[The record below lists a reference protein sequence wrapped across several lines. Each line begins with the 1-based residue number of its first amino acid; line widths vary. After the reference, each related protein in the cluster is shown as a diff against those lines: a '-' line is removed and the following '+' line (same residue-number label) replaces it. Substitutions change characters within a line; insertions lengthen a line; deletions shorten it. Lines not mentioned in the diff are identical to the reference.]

1 MAVFLRSLSPP
12 CWHRLSG
19 PSECGIGHTTLLGK
33 PAIANGMVRRF
44 YRANGA
50 VIRGGGGLPWNY
62 TPSALILVRQSFI
75 WSGSTCAARSWC
87 ARSSRAH
94 SCCASLPTYHVRLIG
109 METCGGSH
117 FLGRAL
123 REQ

>member
-1 MAVFLRSLSPP
+1 MEIDSQDHLVRVAPDKRATSRIGCTGHFD
-12 CWHRLSG
+12 SG
-19 PSECGIGHTTLLGK
+19 PH
-33 PAIANGMVRRF
+33 AITNGMVGRF

-75 WSGSTCAARSWC
+75 WSGSTRAARSWC

-94 SCCASLPTYHVRLIG
+94 SCCASLPTYTSG
-109 METCGGSH
+109 
-117 FLGRAL
+117 
-123 REQ
+123 

>member
-1 MAVFLRSLSPP
+1 MERRRTEENNFRVRPGQLLRLVRSL
-12 CWHRLSG
+12 RTTRG
-19 PSECGIGHTTLLGK
+19 NGHTRHFGSSLHT
-33 PAIANGMVRRF
+33 ITNGMVRRF

-75 WSGSTCAARSWC
+75 WSGLTCVGRSWC

-94 SCCASLPTYHVRLIG
+94 SCCASLPTYTSG
-109 METCGGSH
+109 
-117 FLGRAL
+117 
-123 REQ
+123 